1 MNFDVEDPNHLGQL
15 FGAAQ
20 RNAQIKGQNQQM
32 GLQEQILEMQ
42 KLQVLNQVRI
52 SQGLKPLSE
61 PPKPQPALTIP
72 PEPKV
77 PIFEYNFASFVLMFF
92 VAGILIFTFYLL
104 ALK

>member
-15 FGAAQ
+15 FGLAQ
-20 RNAQIKGQNQQM
+20 RNAQIKGQKQQM

-61 PPKPQPALTIP
+61 PPKPQPALAEP
-72 PEPKV
+72 PKPKV
-77 PIFEYNFASFVLMFF
+77 PLFEYNFASFVLIVF
-92 VAGILIFTFYLL
+92 VAGMLIFTLYLL
-104 ALK
+104 TLK